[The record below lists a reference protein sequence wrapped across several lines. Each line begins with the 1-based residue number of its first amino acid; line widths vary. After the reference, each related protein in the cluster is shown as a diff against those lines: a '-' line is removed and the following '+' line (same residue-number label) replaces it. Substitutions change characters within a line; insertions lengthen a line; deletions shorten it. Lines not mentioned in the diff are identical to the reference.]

1 MRLSVTLGGHSY
13 SFHDVREV
21 MGKANDEKS
30 GDRLAGVAAETPQE
44 RVAARVVLSHLT
56 VRDICEHPAV
66 PYEQDEVT
74 RLILDDLNMR
84 IYRQYQDMPIGTL
97 RELILSCP
105 SEEIAV
111 MRRGLSSEVIAAV
124 CKLMSNLDLVYA
136 AKKCV

>member
-1 MRLSVTLGGHSY
+1 MRLSVTLGGHTY
-13 SFHDVREV
+13 QFRDVREV

-30 GDRLAGVAAETPQE
+30 GDQLAGVAAETQQE
-44 RVAARVVLSHLT
+44 RVSARVVLSHLT

-74 RLILDDLNMR
+74 RLILDDLNMH
-84 IYRQYQDMPIGTL
+84 IYRQYQDMTIGGL
-97 RELILSCP
+97 RERILACTP
-105 SEEIAV
+105 EEIAV

-136 AKKCV
+136 AKRYA

>member
-1 MRLSVTLGGHSY
+1 MRLSVTLGGRSY

-105 SEEIAV
+105 PEEIAV
-111 MRRGLSSEVIAAV
+111 MYR
-124 CKLMSNLDLVYA
+124 
-136 AKKCV
+136 